1 MILVMGDIQNTQI
14 HSNRKQKIGQPGKG
28 VRSACLMD
36 MGLLWS
42 DDNVLEIDSDGGS
55 CITL

>member
-1 MILVMGDIQNTQI
+1 MQTGGCQGLGWGLGM
-14 HSNRKQKIGQPGKG
+14 
-28 VRSACLMD
+28 RSACLMD
-36 MGLLWS
+36 MGLFWS